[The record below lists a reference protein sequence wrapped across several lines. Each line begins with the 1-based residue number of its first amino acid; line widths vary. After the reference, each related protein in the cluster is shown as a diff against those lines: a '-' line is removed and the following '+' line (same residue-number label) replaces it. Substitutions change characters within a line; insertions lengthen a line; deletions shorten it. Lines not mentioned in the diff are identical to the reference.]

1 MKLVLLYGG
10 VDSEAGVAVWGGCCM
25 GSCLIVLCS
34 DLERFNVVFISDCGC
49 ESVIDVFLFV
59 SFLFSVHHVS
69 LSFSTSHIYCCGL

>member
-1 MKLVLLYGG
+1 
-10 VDSEAGVAVWGGCCM
+10 M

-69 LSFSTSHIYCCGL
+69 LSFSTSHIIVVDYKLIEKSKWWV